1 MTQLVGGYEGFQTK
15 LLPDI
20 EKSTGPNICLVE
32 LLGLETIA
40 SSHFGKKIKR
50 TRGKPQFP
58 RKWLD
63 P

>member
-20 EKSTGPNICLVE
+20 EKSTGPDIC

-40 SSHFGKKIKR
+40 SSHFGEKITR
-50 TRGKPQFP
+50 TRGKPLFP